1 MLFEERARAESFGA
15 VAELYDRA
23 RPTYPAALVH
33 SLMAKHPRRVL
44 DVACGTG
51 IAGALLAAQGCEV
64 LGVELDE
71 RMARLARAR
80 GLQVEVAPFERWE
93 GRGRSFDLA
102 ICAQAWHWIEPRAGT
117 AKIAASLAAQGRI
130 ALFWNFGDPPAEVA
144 ERLAPIYARLEP
156 DLENYSVLLGHYHGR
171 TEQAV
176 ADLTAS
182 EQFGA
187 VEVRSFDWSRTY
199 ETQAWLEFLQ
209 THSDHHTLPA
219 ARRERL
225 LSAVGGALDALGG
238 SFQMGYQTMLV
249 SARRE

>member
-23 RPTYPAALVH
+23 RPTYPPALVQA
-33 SLMAKHPRRVL
+33 LVAEHPRRVL

-71 RMARLARAR
+71 RMARLARTR
-80 GLQVEVAPFERWE
+80 GLQVEVTPFERWE
-93 GRGRSFDLA
+93 ARGRSFDLA

-117 AKIAASLAAQGRI
+117 AKIAASLAANGRI

-156 DLENYSVLLGHYHGR
+156 DLENY
-171 TEQAV
+171 
-176 ADLTAS
+176 
-182 EQFGA
+182 
-187 VEVRSFDWSRTY
+187 
-199 ETQAWLEFLQ
+199 
-209 THSDHHTLPA
+209 
-219 ARRERL
+219 
-225 LSAVGGALDALGG
+225 
-238 SFQMGYQTMLV
+238 
-249 SARRE
+249 